1 MAPSY
6 PSSRCRQR
14 WAAIKTPMPAPS
26 MPAPCMP
33 LNARSGHVAMAPSL
47 LQVLSGLSQQLGQ
60 LQALLIGE
68 PAPSPYSV
76 PHRPP
81 CRRVRAGSYS
91 AQDAWLQEFS
101 EEKGA
106 DDAWADSAWAEESS
120 ADDAWADSAWA
131 DESSA
136 DDAWGLDSWDT
147 PWDELS
153 VVELRSLLR
162 CYPIDRTT
170 LPAPIERLRRHELL
184 TALHQLQPPTP

>member
-14 WAAIKTPMPAPS
+14 WAAIKTS

-33 LNARSGHVAMAPSL
+33 APSMPRSACGGGVAMAPSL
-47 LQVLSGLSQQLGQ
+47 LQVLAGLSQQLGQ

-68 PAPSPYSV
+68 PAPAPYSA

-81 CRRVRAGSYS
+81 CRRVGADSYS

-101 EEKGA
+101 DEEGADHAWPDSAWPDEGSADDPLA
-106 DDAWADSAWAEESS
+106 DDAWAD
-120 ADDAWADSAWA
+120 DP
-131 DESSA
+131 
-136 DDAWGLDSWDT
+136 WGRDSWDT

>member
-14 WAAIKTPMPAPS
+14 WAAIKTS

-33 LNARSGHVAMAPSL
+33 ATSMPRHAGGGGVAMAPPL
-47 LQVLSGLSQQLGQ
+47 LQVLSGLTQQLGQ
-60 LQALLIGE
+60 LQALLIGDAP
-68 PAPSPYSV
+68 PAPYSA

-81 CRRVRAGSYS
+81 CRRVGADSYS
-91 AQDAWLQEFS
+91 APDAWLQDFS
-101 EEKGA
+101 EEEGA
-106 DDAWADSAWAEESS
+106 DDAWPDSAWAEESS
-120 ADDAWADSAWA
+120 ADDAWAD
-131 DESSA
+131 DP
-136 DDAWGLDSWDT
+136 WGRDSWDT

>member
-1 MAPSY
+1 
-6 PSSRCRQR
+6 
-14 WAAIKTPMPAPS
+14 
-26 MPAPCMP
+26 
-33 LNARSGHVAMAPSL
+33 MAPSL

-68 PAPSPYSV
+68 HSPAPYSA

-81 CRRVRAGSYS
+81 CHRVGADSYS

-101 EEKGA
+101 NEEGA
-106 DDAWADSAWAEESS
+106 DHAWADGAWADGSS

-131 DESSA
+131 DGSSA
-136 DDAWGLDSWDT
+136 DDAWADDPLADDPWGRDSWDT

-184 TALHQLQPPTP
+184 TALHQLQPPST

>member
-1 MAPSY
+1 MPPSY

-14 WAAIKTPMPAPS
+14 WAAIKTPMPAPCMPAPC

-68 PAPSPYSV
+68 PAPAPYPA

-81 CRRVRAGSYS
+81 CRRVRPDSYS

-101 EEKGA
+101 DEEGA
-106 DDAWADSAWAEESS
+106 DDAWADDPC
-120 ADDAWADSAWA
+120 ADDP
-131 DESSA
+131 
-136 DDAWGLDSWDT
+136 WGLDSWDT

>member
-1 MAPSY
+1 MPPSY

-14 WAAIKTPMPAPS
+14 WAAIKTPMPATCMPAPS
-26 MPAPCMP
+26 MPRHA
-33 LNARSGHVAMAPSL
+33 GGGGVAMAPSL

-60 LQALLIGE
+60 LQVLLIGE
-68 PAPSPYSV
+68 PAPAPYPA
-76 PHRPP
+76 PHQPP
-81 CRRVRAGSYS
+81 CHRVGAGSYS

-101 EEKGA
+101 EEEG
-106 DDAWADSAWAEESS
+106 

-131 DESSA
+131 DEPSA
-136 DDAWGLDSWDT
+136 DDPWGRDSWDT